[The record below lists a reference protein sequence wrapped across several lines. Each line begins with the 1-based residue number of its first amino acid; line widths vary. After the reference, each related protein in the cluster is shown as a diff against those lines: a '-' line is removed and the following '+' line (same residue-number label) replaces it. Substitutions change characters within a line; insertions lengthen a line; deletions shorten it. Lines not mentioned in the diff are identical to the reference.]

1 MAIATAS
8 PGGSQSTWS
17 WRMLQVEYPQ
27 GIGTSGAVDR
37 LQSRAAASATILCCT
52 VGLAGT
58 FMISLFG
65 KNEPESTLLEKLK
78 ASVSKTKAVLSGTVD
93 TIFLGERKIDP
104 SLLKQ
109 LETALL
115 SADLGVRTTREIL
128 EAVREKMDRNA
139 LADAAQLKREIKSH
153 IVRILLASGS
163 SAASAVDVA
172 AGASPNGNGPRVIFV
187 VGVNGAGKTTSIGK
201 LANRLRQDG
210 LSVMLCAAD
219 TFRAAAVEQLE
230 IWAHRNGIEV
240 IKQKSGADPAAVVY
254 DAVAAAKARTIDAL
268 LVDTAGRLH
277 TKSNLMAELEKMK
290 RTAAKVIPGAPHDV
304 LLVLDATTGQNG
316 LAQAREFTS
325 TVRVTGIILTKLDGT
340 AKGGIVVAI
349 SRELGLPIRFVGTGE
364 QINDLVPF
372 DAETYA
378 NSLFD

>member
-1 MAIATAS
+1 
-8 PGGSQSTWS
+8 
-17 WRMLQVEYPQ
+17 
-27 GIGTSGAVDR
+27 
-37 LQSRAAASATILCCT
+37 
-52 VGLAGT
+52 
-58 FMISLFG
+58 MISLFG
-65 KNEPESTLLEKLK
+65 KNEPEPTLLDRLK
-78 ASVSKTKAVLSGTVD
+78 ASVSKTKAALSETVD
-93 TIFLGERKIDP
+93 TIFLGGRQIDP
-104 SLLKQ
+104 SLLKE

-128 EAVREKMDRNA
+128 DAVREKMDRNA
-139 LADAAQLKREIKSH
+139 LSDGGQLKREIKSH
-153 IVRILLASGS
+153 IIGILNAPGS
-163 SAASAVDVA
+163 SEAMPGRAAAT
-172 AGASPNGNGPRVIFV
+172 SPNGKGPRVIFI

-201 LANRLRQDG
+201 LANRLRKDG
-210 LSVMLCAAD
+210 LGVILCAAD

-230 IWAHRNGIEV
+230 IWAQRNGVEV
-240 IKQKSGADPAAVVY
+240 IKQKPGADPAAVVY
-254 DAVAAAKARTIDAL
+254 DAVAAAKARASDAVI
-268 LVDTAGRLH
+268 VDTAGRLH

-325 TVRVTGIILTKLDGT
+325 AVGVTGIILTKLDGT

-372 DAETYA
+372 DAETYV

>member
-1 MAIATAS
+1 
-8 PGGSQSTWS
+8 
-17 WRMLQVEYPQ
+17 
-27 GIGTSGAVDR
+27 
-37 LQSRAAASATILCCT
+37 
-52 VGLAGT
+52 
-58 FMISLFG
+58 MISLFG
-65 KNEPESTLLEKLK
+65 KPEPTLTERLK
-78 ASVSKTKAVLSGTVD
+78 ASVSKTKAALSETVD
-93 TIFLGERKIDP
+93 AIFLGERKIDS
-104 SLLKQ
+104 SLLKE
-109 LETALL
+109 LESALL

-128 EAVREKMDRNA
+128 HTVREKMDRNA
-139 LADAAQLKREIKSH
+139 LADATQLKREIKSH
-153 IVRILLASGS
+153 ITRILSASSGSLAS
-163 SAASAVDVA
+163 APVA
-172 AGASPNGNGPRVIFV
+172 GPVGVSPNGKGPRVIFI
-187 VGVNGAGKTTSIGK
+187 VGVNGVGKTTSIGK
-201 LANRLRQDG
+201 LANRLRKDG
-210 LSVMLCAAD
+210 LSVILCAAD

-230 IWAHRNGIEV
+230 IWAQRNGVEV

-254 DAVAAAKARTIDAL
+254 DALAAAKARASDAVI
-268 LVDTAGRLH
+268 VDTAGRLH

-325 TVRVTGIILTKLDGT
+325 TVGVTGIILAKLDGT

-372 DAETYA
+372 DAEIYV